1 MLYGIDIYYIL
12 LVIPAVVIALIA
24 QVKVKSTYKKYSK
37 VLNSRGVTGAMAAKA
52 ILDYYGITDVSIQGI
67 AGNLTDNFNPTSKV
81 ISLSEGVFNNS
92 TVAAVGIACHE
103 AGHAAQHADNYKPI
117 MIRNS
122 IIPVC
127 NIGSTLGLPLAII
140 GFFLCQYSQIFEFL
154 IYVGLALYA
163 FVFLFHLV
171 TLPTEIDASRRAI
184 RVIEETGLLQ
194 QDEIGGAK
202 KVLFAAAMTYVAS
215 MLVALANLLRFVI
228 RFTGNRRR

>member
-67 AGNLTDNFNPTSKV
+67 AGSLTDNFNPTSKV

-184 RVIEETGLLQ
+184 KVIEETGLLQ

>member
-67 AGNLTDNFNPTSKV
+67 AGSLTDNFNPTSKV

-103 AGHAAQHADNYKPI
+103 AGHAAQHADNSKPL

>member
-117 MIRNS
+117 IIRNS